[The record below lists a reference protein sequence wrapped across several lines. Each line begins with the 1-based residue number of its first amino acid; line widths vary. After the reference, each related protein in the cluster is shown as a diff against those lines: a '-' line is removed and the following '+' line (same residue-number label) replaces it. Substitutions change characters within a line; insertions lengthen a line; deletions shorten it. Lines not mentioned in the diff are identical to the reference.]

1 MDILLIIL
9 TVLVTS
15 LANVYYIV
23 TIFRGQTKPHIYSW
37 FIWAIIQIIACIIQ
51 FQNGAHWWAFT
62 LGFNWLSCVFITI
75 LALWYGEK
83 KITRLDTVS
92 FLFALCI
99 LPIWL
104 WAKQDL
110 LAMMLALSI
119 DILSYIPTMRKSFWK
134 PHEES
139 LSTYIASSVG
149 FVFSIFLLKE
159 VTLINTLYPLVIIG
173 INFLMIGYVLWRR
186 KALKK

>member
-1 MDILLIIL
+1 
-9 TVLVTS
+9 
-15 LANVYYIV
+15 
-23 TIFRGQTKPHIYSW
+23 
-37 FIWAIIQIIACIIQ
+37 
-51 FQNGAHWWAFT
+51 
-62 LGFNWLSCVFITI
+62 
-75 LALWYGEK
+75 
-83 KITRLDTVS
+83 
-92 FLFALCI
+92 
-99 LPIWL
+99 
-104 WAKQDL
+104 
-110 LAMMLALSI
+110 MMLALSI